1 MGLKP
6 SDFSNPKKIEQAKS
20 QELKAKGQVVN
31 ETFLAIINPAAGG
44 GRCGERVGSALTR
57 LRTAGLAIETAET
70 SAAGQ
75 ATQIAREAYERGY
88 RKFLAVGGDG
98 TSYEIVNGLFPESI
112 RSQGVSPENNR
123 IATLGFLPLGTGNSF
138 LRDFEDLASGNSGL
152 EHAMQALEARR
163 SRPCD
168 VLQLVHK
175 HGVIYYTNLLSVG
188 FAADVAALRHRR
200 FLALGRFGYLLSV
213 FLSLARLDRRPFPVR
228 FDAQQEFDARRCL
241 FLTFNNS
248 KFTGGTMMIAPDAVT
263 DDGLIEYVRWGPIGR
278 LGLIRNLA
286 TLYDGTHIRHP
297 LAERQAV
304 RRVEFHLDG
313 PVDVMVDGEVLT
325 LECRN
330 IDVLPGALRV
340 VV

>member
-1 MGLKP
+1 M
-6 SDFSNPKKIEQAKS
+6 
-20 QELKAKGQVVN
+20 N

-44 GRCGERVGSALTR
+44 GRCGERVGAALDR
-57 LRTAGLAIETAET
+57 LRAAGLAIETAET
-70 SAAGQ
+70 KAAGQ
-75 ATQIAREAYERGY
+75 ATQIARGAYGRGY

-98 TSYEIVNGLFPESI
+98 TSYEIVNGLFPESESQVSGDS
-112 RSQGVSPENNR
+112 SQGVSPENDR

-138 LRDFEDLASGNSGL
+138 LRDFEDLASGKSGL
-152 EHAMQALEARR
+152 EHAMHALEARR

-168 VLQLVHK
+168 VLRLAHK
-175 HGVIYYTNLLSVG
+175 AGAIYYTNLLSVG

-200 FLALGRFGYLLSV
+200 FSGLGQFGYLLSI
-213 FLSLARLDRRPFPVR
+213 FLCLARLDRRPFPMR
-228 FDAQQEFDARRCL
+228 FDGQQEFDARRCL

-278 LGLIRNLA
+278 LGLVRNLA
-286 TLYDGTHIRHP
+286 TLYDGTHTRHP
-297 LAERQAV
+297 LAERRAV
-304 RRVEFHLDG
+304 RRVEFQLDG

-325 LECRN
+325 VECQA
-330 IDVLPGALRV
+330 IEVLPGALRV

>member
-1 MGLKP
+1 
-6 SDFSNPKKIEQAKS
+6 
-20 QELKAKGQVVN
+20 VN

-44 GRCGERVGSALTR
+44 GRCGERVGSALNR
-57 LRTAGLAIETAET
+57 LRSTGIAIDTAET
-70 SAAGQ
+70 HAAGD
-75 ATQIAREAYERGY
+75 ATRIAREAYGRGY

-98 TSYEIVNGLFPESI
+98 TSYEIVNGIIPES
-112 RSQGVSPENNR
+112 RSQGPSGGSEGR
-123 IATLGFLPLGTGNSF
+123 IPTLGFLPLGTGNSF
-138 LRDFEDLASGNSGL
+138 LRDFVDGTSSQSGL

-168 VLQLVHK
+168 VLQLTHK
-175 HGVIYYTNLLSVG
+175 DGAIYYTNLLSVG
-188 FAADVAALRHRR
+188 FAANVAALRHRH
-200 FLALGRFGYLLSV
+200 FQGLGQFGYLLSI
-213 FLSLARLDRRPFPVR
+213 FLCLARLDRRPFPVR
-228 FDAQQEFDARRCL
+228 FDGQQEFDSRRCL

-286 TLYDGTHIRHP
+286 TLYDGTHTRHP

-304 RRVEFHLDG
+304 RRVDFQLDG
-313 PVDVMVDGEVLT
+313 PVDLMVDGEVLT
-325 LECRN
+325 LECRT
-330 IDVLPGALRV
+330 IEVLPSALRV

>member
-1 MGLKP
+1 LNREP
-6 SDFSNPKKIEQAKS
+6 NPN
-20 QELKAKGQVVN
+20 VN

-44 GRCGERVGSALTR
+44 GRCGERVGAALDR
-57 LRTAGLAIETAET
+57 LRAAGIALETAET
-70 SAAGQ
+70 SAAGE
-75 ATQIAREAYERGY
+75 ATQIAREAYGRGY

-98 TSYEIVNGLFPESI
+98 TSYEIVNGLFPDSLLA
-112 RSQGVSPENNR
+112 GAGAPEDAV
-123 IATLGFLPLGTGNSF
+123 ATLGFLPLGTGNSF
-138 LRDFEDLASGNSGL
+138 LRDFAGGVSGKDGL

-168 VLQLVHK
+168 VLRLTHK
-175 HGVIYYTNLLSVG
+175 DGTIYYTNLLSVG

-200 FLALGRFGYLLSV
+200 FLGLGQAGYLLSI
-213 FLSLARLDRRPFPVR
+213 FLCLARLDRRPFPVR
-228 FDAQQEFDARRCL
+228 LEDQREFDSRRCL

-248 KFTGGTMMIAPDAVT
+248 KFTGGTMMIAPDAVI

-286 TLYDGTHIRHP
+286 TLYDGTHTRHP

-304 RRVEFHLDG
+304 RRVEFQLDG

-325 LECRN
+325 LECRT
-330 IDVLPGALRV
+330 IEVLPSALRV

>member
-1 MGLKP
+1 M
-6 SDFSNPKKIEQAKS
+6 
-20 QELKAKGQVVN
+20 N

-44 GRCGERVGSALTR
+44 GRCGERVGAALNR
-57 LRTAGLAIETAET
+57 LRAAGITLETAET
-70 SAAGQ
+70 RAAGD
-75 ATQIAREAYERGY
+75 ATRIAREAYGRGY

-98 TSYEIVNGLFPESI
+98 TSYEIVNGLFPDSLGAASAGASSGAREDA
-112 RSQGVSPENNR
+112 V
-123 IATLGFLPLGTGNSF
+123 ATLGFLPLGTGNSF
-138 LRDFEDLASGNSGL
+138 LRDFAGEGSGKTGL

-163 SRPCD
+163 SRACD
-168 VLQLVHK
+168 VFCLAHK
-175 HGVIYYTNLLSVG
+175 DGAIYYTNLLSVG
-188 FAADVAALRHRR
+188 FTADVAALRHRR
-200 FLALGRFGYLLSV
+200 FLGLGQFGYLLSI
-213 FLSLARLDRRPFPVR
+213 FLCLARLDRRPFPLRVEGQR
-228 FDAQQEFDARRCL
+228 EFDSRRCL

-286 TLYDGTHIRHP
+286 TLYDGTHTRHP

-304 RRVEFHLDG
+304 RRVEFQLEG

-325 LECRN
+325 LECRT
-330 IDVLPGALRV
+330 IEVLPSALRV